1 MMANI
6 FIVIY
11 NKCLLNVILHIKYV
25 GNDSDVVGD
34 LPPMMYT
41 LMVEA
46 TNTTGNN
53 PPQYASDI
61 VGLITLTG
69 GSSGCM

>member
-1 MMANI
+1 M
-6 FIVIY
+6 
-11 NKCLLNVILHIKYV
+11 LNVILHIKCV
-25 GNDSDVVGD
+25 GNDGDVVGN

-46 TNTTGNN
+46 TSDDN

-61 VGLITLTG
+61 VGPITLTG